1 MIFLIYNIILQYN
14 LQIIDFYQKS
24 ENIIFKKKIKT
35 KLNILRERCSHLMQL
50 DYINSYY
57 LLSNTVKKIDFKWKI
72 FIKISI

>member
-24 ENIIFKKKIKT
+24 ENIIFKKKIKI
-35 KLNILRERCSHLMQL
+35 KLNILRERCNHLIEL

-57 LLSNTVKKIDFKWKI
+57 LLSNTAKKIDFKWKI

>member
-35 KLNILRERCSHLMQL
+35 KLNILRERCNHLIQL

-57 LLSNTVKKIDFKWKI
+57 LLSNTAKKIDFKWKI